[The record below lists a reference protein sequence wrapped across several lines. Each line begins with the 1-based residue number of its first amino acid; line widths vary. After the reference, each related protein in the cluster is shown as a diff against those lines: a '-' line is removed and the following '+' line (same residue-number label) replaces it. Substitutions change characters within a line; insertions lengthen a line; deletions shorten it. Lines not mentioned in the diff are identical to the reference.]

1 MAKSVTKL
9 VQTRLKVDGKC
20 ASKLDH
26 NLCPNQLGIDKNLK
40 IAAKGEDR
48 IAKSCDGAALAGLSS
63 SYSSGFAG
71 RQAGSCTLSQA
82 DVDARAL
89 LGLFNGI
96 PAAFKNPSG
105 GGKEREKCIGAVS
118 KADAKYA
125 QSVLKAVTKC
135 VDAQVRAGAAGDLG
149 PVCVGSFAGGAY
161 VPASDSKTAASINKA
176 IDKAAGGIQKKR
188 CGDVPLAASNVNSM
202 FGCFGAETA
211 EDLKDCVVCDG
222 WNTILSIIDT
232 TYSET
237 GTPVVVA
244 GGLQNAVD
252 LTSPGDKLL
261 VESGTYEE
269 EVVVLTTD
277 LSIVGCGA
285 HVDDRPQIVEPA
297 VGGPFTNGV
306 FSALNDN
313 MLFQSLETNGRP
325 ESGIFVGDGDNVA
338 FRDIISGGEADSLY
352 AVSSVASSSVLVEL
366 CEVVNVTDAGIYVS
380 QSSGIVSRWNRI
392 TDNIAGQEI
401 ENSEFAEVY
410 ANDHQNNVGGILVFT
425 VPGPLVQSSGP
436 HVVSHNVSV
445 SNNLDHENLTP
456 NDGAVSSVPSG
467 TGIIVVSGDDND
479 ISFNYVNNNRPF
491 GIAIVDQQAVN
502 ALAGE
507 DVFDQSDPTKHRT
520 TADNHVHDNDVD
532 ASNGNDPDD
541 DGPNATSLSAEY
553 VLALANPGSTGNCI
567 EDVLFGTTLVEVP
580 GDANSCL

>member
-392 TDNIAGQEI
+392 
-401 ENSEFAEVY
+401 
-410 ANDHQNNVGGILVFT
+410 
-425 VPGPLVQSSGP
+425 
-436 HVVSHNVSV
+436 
-445 SNNLDHENLTP
+445 DHENLTP

-479 ISFNYVNNNRPF
+479 ISFNYVNNNRSF